1 MFRKHIA
8 SLILAFSLIL
18 SACTTPAAQATPTP
32 TELPTPE
39 LATPTPPLSLMDGLG
54 RTVVLPAGPAQRV
67 VSLAPSN
74 TEVLF
79 AVGAGAQVVGRDE
92 FTNYP
97 EEATSLPTVGGSMG
111 NYNAEAI
118 VALKPDLVLAAEI
131 NPPELVQSLA
141 DLGLTVF
148 YLANPTD
155 MPTMYANLLTVAEL
169 TGHVAEAQ
177 ELVASLTARVEAV
190 QAKVAPLSYAPVV
203 FYELDATDPN
213 APYTTGPGT
222 FMDLLIN
229 LAGGINAASNTGT
242 PWAQLSVEELLVQ
255 NPQVILLGD
264 AAYGISVESVKARP
278 GWDVLDAV
286 KNDQVY
292 PFNDDLASRPGPRLV
307 DGLEELARLLHP
319 EVFE

>member
-1 MFRKHIA
+1 
-8 SLILAFSLIL
+8 
-18 SACTTPAAQATPTP
+18 
-32 TELPTPE
+32 
-39 LATPTPPLSLMDGLG
+39 
-54 RTVVLPAGPAQRV
+54 
-67 VSLAPSN
+67 
-74 TEVLF
+74 
-79 AVGAGAQVVGRDE
+79 
-92 FTNYP
+92 
-97 EEATSLPTVGGSMG
+97 
-111 NYNAEAI
+111 
-118 VALKPDLVLAAEI
+118 VLAAEI

-155 MPTMYANLLTVAEL
+155 MPSMYANLLTVAEL
-169 TGHVAEAQ
+169 TGHVADAQ
-177 ELVASLTARVEAV
+177 ELVASLTARVAAV
-190 QAKVAPLSYAPVV
+190 QEKVATLSYAPVV

-222 FMDLLIN
+222 FMDLLIT

-264 AAYGISVESVKARP
+264 AAYGITVESVKARP
-278 GWDVLDAV
+278 GWDALDAV

-319 EVFE
+319 EVFEK

>member
-1 MFRKHIA
+1 MIRKHFA
-8 SLILAFSLIL
+8 SLVLAFSLIL
-18 SACTTPAAQATPTP
+18 AACTTPAAQVTPTP
-32 TELPTPE
+32 TALPTPE
-39 LATPTPPLSLMDGLG
+39 PLSLMDGLG

-155 MPTMYANLLTVAEL
+155 MPSMYVNLLTVAEL

-190 QAKVAPLSYAPVV
+190 QEKVAPLSYAPVV

-319 EVFE
+319 EVFEK